1 MNEQEGMAAL
11 RSKTGT
17 AAPSRS
23 VVLPSGL
30 RVLCRMMPDYSTV
43 HAMYATAFGSVMR
56 SFSLDGKKY
65 NVPAGTAHF
74 LEHKMFESEQ
84 GDAFELYAKTG
95 ASANAFT
102 AYDKTCYIFSA
113 TSQFDKNLDICST
126 WWEHPILQ
134 KKRLPR
140 SRASSARK
148 SRCTRTAPIG
158 GCSMD

>member
-95 ASANAFT
+95 PLQMLLRRTIRPAIS
-102 AYDKTCYIFSA
+102 
-113 TSQFDKNLDICST
+113 SQQPRSLIKIWTFCST